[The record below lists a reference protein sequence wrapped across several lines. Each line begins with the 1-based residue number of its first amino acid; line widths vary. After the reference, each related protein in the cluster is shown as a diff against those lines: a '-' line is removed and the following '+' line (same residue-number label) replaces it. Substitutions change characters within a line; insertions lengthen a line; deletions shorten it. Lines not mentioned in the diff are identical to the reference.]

1 MAYHLRWRR
10 AAMVSVLCHIFFLLG
25 AGYLSAHLSPPI
37 VQEQIIELELVSEA
51 QAETNEDLAASSEA
65 MKSPPAP
72 KQPAQL
78 TPVSVSQPIPS
89 TPKVVTS
96 MDIAEALP
104 ATGVSSNEANSE
116 SPEST
121 ESGNSAGG
129 GSSVN
134 SSNSTNGS
142 GSTGAGGKRSGLIP
156 PSILSKVEPPYP
168 QSARQAGIEGTV
180 LVKIEILA
188 NGHSGNIT
196 VSRSSGHEILDEAA
210 LSTVEQWRFVPAKDR
225 NSGQAIACY
234 TTIPISFRL
243 R

>member
-37 VQEQIIELELVSEA
+37 VQEQIIELELLSEA
-51 QAETNEDLAASSEA
+51 QTETLEDLAASSEA
-65 MKSPPAP
+65 IKSSVSP
-72 KQPAQL
+72 KQPLQL
-78 TPVSVSQPIPS
+78 TPVSVFQPIPS
-89 TPKVVTS
+89 TPRVVTS
-96 MDIAEALP
+96 MDVAEALP
-104 ATGVSSNEANSE
+104 VTGVSSNEAS
-116 SPEST
+116 SKAPEST
-121 ESGNSAGG
+121 ESGNSAGS
-129 GSSVN
+129 GSPVN
-134 SSNSTNGS
+134 SSNSTNGN

-188 NGHSGNIT
+188 NGRSGNILI
-196 VSRSSGHEILDEAA
+196 SHSSGHTLLDEAA
-210 LSTVEQWRFVPAKDR
+210 MATVEQWRFVPAKDR
-225 NSGQAIACY
+225 TSGQAVACY

-243 R
+243 N